1 MYRALADSEL
11 PGGVP
16 DGGFIFD
23 DVLSEGAGPILDISL
38 QAATLPASCY

>member
-1 MYRALADSEL
+1 MYGTLADSEL
-11 PGGVP
+11 SGGVP
-16 DGGFIFD
+16 DGGLILD